1 MLYLVIA
8 FVFTTGM
15 IKIFIFYHVHI
26 KWRVVLCLW
35 TKMERSILKPNL
47 PTFYD
52 ATRKFYAK
60 ELKPAEYKG
69 VSGGF
74 GCYGE
79 RGGETTMI
87 RLRFTG
93 GILEREDL
101 IQLREAIKK
110 YN

>member
-1 MLYLVIA
+1 MN
-8 FVFTTGM
+8 
-15 IKIFIFYHVHI
+15 K
-26 KWRVVLCLW
+26 RW
-35 TKMERSILKPNL
+35 TEHFKADL

-69 VSGGF
+69 ISGGF

-110 YN
+110 YNLKILFILQHVNLYNFIISRKIKYSV